1 MRILIFLL
9 TPINR
14 LIAWVLNK
22 TLGNELPTIF
32 SKRELM
38 KIIEEH
44 AGAKEEEK
52 ECNKLV
58 FAGSELF

>member
-1 MRILIFLL
+1 MVYAHIDFSFN
-9 TPINR
+9 P
-14 LIAWVLNK
+14 NK